1 MSQRAT
7 QPREWTPDCGCMIF
21 ELRVQPELEFLIT
34 NCGSTQPNL
43 SEQEGFSVKQNISSM
58 KKGE

>member
-1 MSQRAT
+1 
-7 QPREWTPDCGCMIF
+7 MIF